1 MKKIFMALQ
10 IFFLS
15 ILTVSCGIKQ
25 EPITPKQYVEEKTE
39 KSTSFL
45 NEEYGRLLD
54 SCILDNGDTYALYCK
69 KQDGEDT
76 FTVTKQLKDSLS
88 VKIIP
93 LQCEE
98 SVSWLF
104 ICADTSGN
112 ILVGDTVTLYL
123 FNESGEFFQKFPAWP
138 AGGMIITDDQAVIC
152 QNYSDSPYYIFDLST
167 GANKGVFLEKEFL
180 FSQGKSQP
188 FLGGFYGR
196 EMLITSAGLY
206 VHNENSWIL
215 QVPANGTSMSK
226 AGFSATG
233 IESGMNET
241 YVVYD
246 FDFQYTYSLKEI
258 NEDENDSQITL
269 RVTAWQDRSTL
280 RTALAEYQIANPDIT
295 IEYAFRCT
303 DLPETEQ
310 EANILLQITN
320 AEIVSSQAADLYVLD
335 YLPWEKYQEK
345 NLLLDLSEIVAP
357 YVENEEYF
365 GNILT
370 AYKTEDGL
378 FAVPWFFSTKF
389 ILCKQ
394 ELIPYVQSIHKL
406 AGFLEKHP
414 EDPGLIPYYY
424 RDMPELFLAMIYD
437 FYGNDLYENG
447 TITLEN
453 IKEFL
458 ISARIIY
465 DRQQENV
472 SDTLLPDYSK
482 DSFTYSHLRQ
492 YPCGKDIQ
500 LLFEEQDGSF
510 LLLPS
515 TPMGIIDLLEANHH
529 PDYALVPIDGIHA
542 QFLFGIHSGSK
553 KQESAKDLLKYLI
566 SYFEETGTADR
577 SIDMFVYLPGIPI
590 YKPILS
596 GRTEFYIHEGAN
608 NPLYNYTSDDTEWL
622 LGLMEQFQK
631 PGYSA
636 DTVTDDACSVFAKG
650 SQGYLTG
657 DRTLEK
663 AADEIYNGF
672 LLLYYENQ

>member
-39 KSTSFL
+39 KTTSFL

-76 FTVTKQLKDSLS
+76 FTVTKQLKDSIS
-88 VKIIP
+88 VKMIP

-123 FNESGEFFQKFPAWP
+123 FNEFGEFFHKFPAWP

-246 FDFQYTYSLKEI
+246 SDFQYTYPLKEI
-258 NEDENDSQITL
+258 NEDENASQITL

-320 AEIVSSQAADLYVLD
+320 AEIV
-335 YLPWEKYQEK
+335 
-345 NLLLDLSEIVAP
+345 AP

-378 FAVPWFFSTKF
+378 FAVPWFFSTKY

-500 LLFEEQDGSF
+500 LLFEE
-510 LLLPS
+510 
-515 TPMGIIDLLEANHH
+515 
-529 PDYALVPIDGIHA
+529 
-542 QFLFGIHSGSK
+542 
-553 KQESAKDLLKYLI
+553 
-566 SYFEETGTADR
+566 TGTADR

-608 NPLYNYTSDDTEWL
+608 NPLYNYNSDDTEWL
-622 LGLMEQFQK
+622 LGLMGQFQK

-636 DTVTDDACSVFAKG
+636 DTVTDDAYSVFAKG